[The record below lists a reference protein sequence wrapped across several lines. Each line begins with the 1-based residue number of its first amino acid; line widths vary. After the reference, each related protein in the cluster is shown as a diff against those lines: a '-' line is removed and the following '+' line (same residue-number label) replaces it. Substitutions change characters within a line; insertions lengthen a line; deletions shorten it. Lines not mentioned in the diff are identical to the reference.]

1 MSTSDLILHGIAAQA
16 EPWILLV
23 LPDWTVRQKD
33 PKSMSKHCF
42 RALYL
47 RLEKLYLVHT
57 ETKHNKN
64 LIPKLDPT

>member
-16 EPWILLV
+16 ESRILLV
-23 LPDWTVRQKD
+23 LSDWAVRQKD